1 MKKKIILSSVLV
13 IVLCLCVIAGSTFAL
28 FTKETSVN
36 IAVTAGKL
44 DVTATID
51 EDNVQYRSL
60 NETFKTET
68 ELGRATHFANGGSA
82 EFVDGKLSL
91 KNMTPGDAVSF
102 NVTVTNLGEVAVK
115 YTVKSDIKFVDADGN
130 EVDVQDGEGNPLPDM
145 VTVKVTPSGSQNKF
159 EGANTY
165 VNLGG
170 KNSTAAFTV
179 VVEFPNGQPSND
191 NRYQGLSVSVDFT
204 VEVVQDNGVNP
215 DGSLILPQ

>member
-60 NETFKTET
+60 NETFKKES